1 MQSNIFAKV
10 APLLKEKK
18 LNIDCNAVLEFLEQH
33 YKSGQWV
40 YPDVLNT
47 NLKISIV
54 DAYIVM
60 ETCVDAGVA
69 EQNLQIYCPLCQRFT
84 GKHYKSIFDVPD
96 SIECIHC
103 DNEIVRSA
111 EHAIIVY
118 KVL

>member
-69 EQNLQIYCPLCQRFT
+69 EQNLQIVLYVKDLLVNIINLFLTFQT
-84 GKHYKSIFDVPD
+84 VLNVY
-96 SIECIHC
+96 
-103 DNEIVRSA
+103 IVIMR
-111 EHAIIVY
+111 
-118 KVL
+118 

>member
-33 YKSGQWV
+33 YKS
-40 YPDVLNT
+40 
-47 NLKISIV
+47 
-54 DAYIVM
+54 
-60 ETCVDAGVA
+60 
-69 EQNLQIYCPLCQRFT
+69 
-84 GKHYKSIFDVPD
+84 IFDVPD

-103 DNEIVRSA
+103 DNEIVRPA

>member
-47 NLKISIV
+47 SLKISIV
-54 DAYIVM
+54 DA
-60 ETCVDAGVA
+60 
-69 EQNLQIYCPLCQRFT
+69 
-84 GKHYKSIFDVPD
+84 
-96 SIECIHC
+96 
-103 DNEIVRSA
+103 
-111 EHAIIVY
+111 
-118 KVL
+118 

>member
-69 EQNLQIYCPLCQRFT
+69 EQNLQIYCPLCQDLLVNIINLFLT
-84 GKHYKSIFDVPD
+84 FQTVLNVY
-96 SIECIHC
+96 
-103 DNEIVRSA
+103 IVIMR
-111 EHAIIVY
+111 
-118 KVL
+118 

>member
-1 MQSNIFAKV
+1 MQSNIFGQSGAFIKGR
-10 APLLKEKK
+10 KN

-60 ETCVDAGVA
+60 E
-69 EQNLQIYCPLCQRFT
+69 R
-84 GKHYKSIFDVPD
+84 
-96 SIECIHC
+96 
-103 DNEIVRSA
+103 
-111 EHAIIVY
+111 
-118 KVL
+118 VLMQE

>member
-69 EQNLQIYCPLCQRFT
+69 EQFNRYIVLYVKDLLVNIINLFLTFQTVLNVY
-84 GKHYKSIFDVPD
+84 
-96 SIECIHC
+96 
-103 DNEIVRSA
+103 IVIMR
-111 EHAIIVY
+111 
-118 KVL
+118 